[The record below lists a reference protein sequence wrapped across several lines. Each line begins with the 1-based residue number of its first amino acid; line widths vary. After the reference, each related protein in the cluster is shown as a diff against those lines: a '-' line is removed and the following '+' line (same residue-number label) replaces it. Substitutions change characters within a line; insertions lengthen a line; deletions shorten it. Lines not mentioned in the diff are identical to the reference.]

1 MTAGRLAAKKPG
13 ATTNTVLYRCP
24 TTVSGSTVVNVC
36 NQSGSG
42 ASYRMALRDYD
53 QVLHLDGPESNN
65 GGSASSYKFAK
76 GNPISAYKVRV
87 SPGFTYADAIP
98 GTEFTTTNAAT
109 AKILDIFKPT
119 GTVTYYTQVKP
130 ISSISLQADSLAGTL
145 QGGETITGGTSGFT
159 ATFRGGDLTALNLE
173 YASLATGATSFAFS
187 RTTGLADGMYV
198 TVGAADATDT
208 EVVTIDASG
217 INTTTNVVTVT
228 RSALGT
234 TARTVPAGVASN
246 AWSASATVTTINE
259 GATYAAGDVTLTVT
273 DSTGFVSGGVVL
285 IDNELASIDAVNGND
300 LTLSRGVYGTGD
312 VDHNDGVNVTLLTD
326 NGTYLVNYFSEGET
340 VTGGTSNASAVLAFT
355 ANTSASIDNKY
366 VTTTTGVSAT
376 DHIYD
381 GNLQLNIDLTY
392 KFDLSHASNTGY
404 PLKLSDNDPEGPN
417 GAGGTGTEYTQ
428 GVSKVGT
435 AGQAGAYTSIAI
447 DENTAITMFAYA
459 DGTTGN
465 PPTATT
471 GLGFAISV
479 QTNPS
484 YEDIYIYDVA
494 GEAIVAA
501 DTFTVNNV
509 TQTVQQGG
517 IVAGPYGYVMAWDPA
532 KAHLKVALGEGSAAF
547 ADNTEFLDTPTLNNG
562 TRTMVKAVTGK
573 IQTINNIGAADG
585 SRAAGTYSN
594 LTADATGASGDIAK
608 AKFTVVVD
616 GSGAATITIVDGGED
631 FAAAET
637 IQINDAQLGNGGG
650 AALTFD
656 VATISTAEHT
666 SQTGLYSA
674 EDYLYYDNAIAAN
687 DTEKNSGI
695 VVGPGQNL
703 LVYSS
708 AADLSYVVNGF
719 ESPSGDLETVNMTK
733 VATEGGGGA
742 APGGGAPGGG

>member
-53 QVLHLDGPESNN
+53 QVLHLNGPESEN
-65 GGSASSYKFAK
+65 GGSESTYKFTR
-76 GNPISAYKVRV
+76 GNPISAYKIEIN
-87 SPGFTYADAIP
+87 PGFTFGNAIP
-98 GTEFTTTNAAT
+98 GTEFTTTNAST
-109 AKILDIFKPT
+109 AKILDIFKAT
-119 GTVTYYTQVKP
+119 GTVTYYTQVKE
-130 ISSISLQADSLAGTL
+130 ISNTLFTTDSLAGTFV
-145 QGGETITGGTSGFT
+145 GGETVTGGGSGYT
-159 ATFRGGDLTALNLE
+159 AIFRGGDQTSAYLE
-173 YASLATGATSFAFS
+173 FTSYGTGVTTMAFS

-198 TVGAADATDT
+198 TLGGPDDSDA

-217 INTTTNVVTVT
+217 INDLLDQVTVT
-228 RSALGT
+228 RARLGT
-234 TARTVPAGVASN
+234 TARTIPAGLATN

-259 GATYAAGDVTLTVT
+259 GATYAAGDTTLTVT

-285 IDNELASIDAVNGND
+285 IDNELCVIDAVNGND
-300 LTLSRGVYGTGD
+300 LTLTRGRYGTAD

-326 NGTYLVNYFSEGET
+326 NGIYLVNYFQEGET
-340 VTGGTSNASAVLAFT
+340 ITGGTSNASAGLNYVST
-355 ANTSASIDNKY
+355 QSAVIDNKY
-366 VTTTTGVSAT
+366 VVTTTGSSAT
-376 DHIYD
+376 DHIFI
-381 GNLQLNIDLTY
+381 GQLSLNIDLTY
-392 KFDLSHASNTGY
+392 LFDLSHSSNTGY
-404 PLKLSDNDPEGPN
+404 PLKLSADAAEGPN
-417 GAGGTGTEYTQ
+417 GNPPGTEYTQ

-435 AGQAGAYTSIAI
+435 AGSSGAYTSIAI
-447 DENTAITMFAYA
+447 DENTAITLFAYA

-465 PPTATT
+465 PPTATVDV
-471 GLGFAISV
+471 GFGINV
-479 QTNPS
+479 QSDPAYN
-484 YEDIYIYDVA
+484 EIYIYDVGGEPLAA
-494 GEAIVAA
+494 G

-509 TQTVQQGG
+509 TQTIQQGG
-517 IVAGPYGYVMAWDPA
+517 ITAGPYGYVMDWDPA
-532 KAHLKVALGEGSAAF
+532 KAHLKVALGEGSTAF

-562 TRTMVKAVTGK
+562 TRIMTKAVSGK
-573 IQTINNIGAADG
+573 ILTINSIGAAD
-585 SRAAGTYSN
+585 SNRSAGTYAN

-608 AKFTVVVD
+608 ARFTVVVD
-616 GSGAATITIVDGGED
+616 GSGAATVTIVDGGED
-631 FAAAET
+631 FAVSET

-656 VATISTAEHT
+656 VATISSAEQT
-666 SQTGLYSA
+666 GQTGLYSD

-719 ESPSGDLETVNMTK
+719 ESPSGDLEVINMTK
-733 VATEGGGGA
+733 SSTEGGGGGV
-742 APGGGAPGGG
+742 AP